1 MMMTPTPQGQQAAR
15 PFEREPRDGRKTQ
28 HRLGLVALAFALCL
42 GPWPDAQAQAVLS
55 PADLAR
61 LNAATG
67 GAPMPMP
74 VSETLCL
81 IEPSLEVNVGT
92 PVDGVLEAVY
102 ADRGDTVRVGQVL
115 ARLSSGVEQASVE
128 LQAAKAEFGARKRAR
143 NEELHR
149 KELISQH
156 ELDELNT
163 ELQMAEL
170 ELKERQEQLK
180 LRVVV
185 SPINGVIVDRLR
197 NRGDLVKQERMFRI
211 AQLDPL
217 HVEAVVP
224 ASRFGRIQVGQSYDV
239 QLLLAGGRVRAQATQ
254 VDRVIDAASNTF
266 RVRLRL
272 ANPNYQIPPGQRC
285 QIHFGAQRG

>member
-1 MMMTPTPQGQQAAR
+1 MMNFPTPAGHSSASELAPALPGAR
-15 PFEREPRDGRKTQ
+15 VLSRS
-28 HRLGLVALAFALCL
+28 LALLALAVGLSF
-42 GPWPDAQAQAVLS
+42 GPLPDSQAQPMLS

-61 LNAATG
+61 LNAAG
-67 GAPMPMP
+67 PAAPMPIA
-74 VSETLCL
+74 ETLCL
-81 IEPSLEVNVGT
+81 IEPSQEVNVGT
-92 PVDGVLEAVY
+92 PVDGVLEGIY
-102 ADRGDTVRVGQVL
+102 ADRGDMVRVGQVL
-115 ARLSSGVEQASVE
+115 ARLSSGVEQAAAD

-156 ELDELNT
+156 ELDELST
-163 ELQMAEL
+163 ELQIAEL

-180 LRVVV
+180 LRAVV

-197 NRGDLVKQERMFRI
+197 NRGDLVKQERIFRI
-211 AQLDPL
+211 AQIDPL

-266 RVRLRL
+266 RVRLKL
-272 ANPNYQIPPGQRC
+272 ANPNHLIPPGQRC
-285 QIHFGAQRG
+285 QIQFGAPRS